1 MKGDYRNIEDGLVK
15 MTDWYC
21 DEIRLTH
28 TLSHYKKQST
38 FSVSNKTDIVRMHF
52 GMKGNYNFS
61 YQQLGKSFDL
71 VGGHHNIMYS
81 NGFDITVQNRTSEIE
96 TFGIQF
102 PKEYFIRLTQ
112 DSTDRLMRFSENIL
126 IGKSNM
132 LSDNWGTI
140 NIAIANAIKQI
151 IHCSYSNE
159 LKKLFLLSKSV
170 ELLVLT
176 AECYEH
182 ANNKKGNFI
191 KTKADKEKI
200 IAARDLINERLDC
213 PPGLCEIAKVIGLN
227 EYKLKRGFREIFDTT
242 VFGYLTDQRLQL
254 ANRYLQN
261 TQKTSAEIAYTLG
274 YASPQHFNIAYKKKF
289 GITPNSVR
297 NNP

>member
-1 MKGDYRNIEDGLVK
+1 MEDGLVK

-28 TLSHYKKQST
+28 TLSRYENQSI
-38 FSVSNKTDIVRMHF
+38 FSASNNTDVVRMHF
-52 GMKGNYNFS
+52 GIKGNYNFV

-102 PKEYFIRLTQ
+102 PKKYFIQLTQ
-112 DSTDRLMRFSENIL
+112 DSTDRLKHFSENIL
-126 IGKSNM
+126 SGKSNI
-132 LSDNWGTI
+132 LSDNWGSI
-140 NIAIANAIKQI
+140 NTPIANAIGQI
-151 IHCSYSNE
+151 IHCSYSND

-170 ELLVLT
+170 ELVVLT
-176 AECYEH
+176 AECYDQ
-182 ANNKKGNFI
+182 ASNKKENFI
-191 KTKADKEKI
+191 KTKTDKEKI

-213 PPGLCEIAKVIGLN
+213 PLGLSEIAKVIGLN
-227 EYKLKRGFREIFDTT
+227 EYKLKRGFKEIFDTT

-254 ANRYLQN
+254 ACRYLQN

-289 GITPNSVR
+289 GVTPNSIR